1 MAENIVRHDYN
12 GAIIPQRADGY
23 VLLTAMAKAEGK
35 RTNNYLRSD
44 STKAYL
50 EALAVDTRISATELI
65 QVFQGGD
72 GEQGTWAHPEVAID
86 FAQWVSVPFRIWANR
101 TLRSHIEKTAVPA
114 EAPSFSS
121 PTVAQ
126 QMGMIESAFRF
137 FDLGNSPRH
146 LQLARDHVANLLSAQ
161 PALPGSSE
169 LPWQGVAEIA
179 EALGYKPYDVVTVR
193 SPLGRTVAQWSRDE
207 LGEEPNIEERI
218 VGGRAC
224 KLKVYK
230 RSEDLEAVIHD
241 FMQTRGFNNLSAV
254 S

>member
-12 GAIIPQRADGY
+12 GAAIPQRADGY
-23 VLLTAMAKAEGK
+23 VSLTAMAQAEGK
-35 RTNNYLRSD
+35 LAKDYLRLK
-44 STKAYL
+44 STKEYL
-50 EALAVDTRISATELI
+50 NGLSSVMGILPTELI
-65 QVFQGGD
+65 QVFQGGSGD
-72 GEQGTWAHPEVAID
+72 QGTWAHPEVAID
-86 FAQWVSVPFRIWANR
+86 FAQWVSVPFRIWANQ

-114 EAPSFSS
+114 EAPSFPT

-161 PALPGSSE
+161 PALPGSSD

-241 FMQTRGFNNLSAV
+241 FLQTRGFNNLSAV